1 MIASLIKC
9 ILLLLMLLL
18 PSSFS
23 MNCMSGKGNICTC
36 KQRRGIPW
44 SIPTDRTA
52 PAVHN
57 VNARFFVESERIG
70 IKVKWSYRVTYLPD
84 ISGGFLIEVLYS
96 KGDPKYY
103 HCNVTVQRTRSKK
116 PSITFQFIY
125 GTGTVRPKDEFL
137 FKISSLPLYTF
148 DSKPS
153 SESVTLLV
161 KGCKHKDISRTIYCK
176 RDRKKVSIRI
186 DENPVHDQTIFDQRI
201 FVTLFVLC
209 AILITLLIFY
219 FLAII
224 CICNKPGFPTLTRVN
239 PRTILIV
246 GNVDNERKILLTNG
260 LYNVLRSNGG
270 NNVYTIS
277 NVQNMNA
284 IGQEGITVW
293 LSKKM
298 STSDVCIFLTDNDLT
313 NDNSHVN
320 IAIGLAK
327 SMILKKHHIRA
338 TRKKIILAHW
348 NNTIHHDNI
357 ENLVF
362 CQHYHLITDIK
373 KLLKHALGEHFYCT
387 PQNCDDSKEL
397 LCRLL
402 STLPQS
408 ESIISNVANIND
420 LSNTDVIEICEEEE
434 TMNILNLD
442 ELPSIECN
450 T

>member
-186 DENPVHDQTIFDQRI
+186 DENPVH
-201 FVTLFVLC
+201 
-209 AILITLLIFY
+209 
-219 FLAII
+219 
-224 CICNKPGFPTLTRVN
+224 GFPTLTRVN

>member
-52 PAVHN
+52 PAVNN

-70 IKVKWSYRVTYLPD
+70 IKVKWSYRVMYLPD

-116 PSITFQFIY
+116 PAITFQFIY

-186 DENPVHDQTIFDQRI
+186 DENPVH
-201 FVTLFVLC
+201 
-209 AILITLLIFY
+209 
-219 FLAII
+219 
-224 CICNKPGFPTLTRVN
+224 GFPTLTRVN

-246 GNVDNERKILLTNG
+246 GNVDNEGKILLTNG